1 MNKQSYLFT
10 VTGTYLWA
18 VVAES
23 AGVVGF
29 NNKNRIVQRR
39 EEPVYL
45 HFLESCMQNYFEGFA
60 YDKDTIDADAI
71 KLLKKEEI
79 NFLKTLEIQ
88 RFID

>member
-29 NNKNRIVQRR
+29 YNKNRIVQRR

-45 HFLESCMQNYFEGFA
+45 HFLEKLYA
-60 YDKDTIDADAI
+60 
-71 KLLKKEEI
+71 KLLRRLCIQQSYDRCWCNKVTKEGRDK
-79 NFLKTLEIQ
+79 LS
-88 RFID
+88 